1 LLEEAKK
8 EGSAREDMSQDAP
21 AVIVGAIEGVALQWI
36 VAPEDVRPLEM
47 ADSLLDVLLDGL
59 SERRSERRGS

>member
-1 LLEEAKK
+1 
-8 EGSAREDMSQDAP
+8 M
-21 AVIVGAIEGVALQWI
+21 QWI

-59 SERRSERRGS
+59 SERRGS